1 MSWHYL
7 RGQEVAS
14 WEGASLDGAPSALSS
29 LIPTRD
35 PSSSLDSE
43 TDTSTDFRSGMTCE
57 PSTAT
62 RGADMSTSCL
72 AGSHAKTSAQPERA
86 RGSKARDRACGD
98 TWRGSFVRYDHASS
112 SWKTHQCSLLGG
124 LESYSETWPRWGMM
138 RGGVCWERATLAPHI
153 EETGSGLSPDYP
165 TPSVQ
170 QWSPKDGKLYQT
182 SSGTLRLR
190 TPSGNSSRVQLEA
203 HIHAT
208 QWQTPTVSDS
218 WKGPGGHWNSR
229 GEPKLS
235 GQVAITESAGGTGIR
250 RCPTPTATD
259 WKGSA
264 KAGQRRG
271 QLTDPAMGVIPAGGR
286 LNPLWVAWLMGW
298 PIGWTDLEP
307 LEMDRFRQWLRSHG
321 AC

>member
-7 RGQEVAS
+7 QEQAAAS
-14 WEGASLDGAPSALSS
+14 WAESCLDGAPSALSS

-35 PSSSLDSE
+35 RSCSLDSE
-43 TDTSTDFRSGMTCE
+43 TGTSTDSRSGMTCE

-62 RGADMSTSCL
+62 RGADMSTSSL
-72 AGSHAKTSAQPERA
+72 AGSLARTSAAPERA
-86 RGSKARDRACGD
+86 PASKVRDPACGD
-98 TWRGSFVRYDHASS
+98 TWRGSFVRYDHSTS
-112 SWKTHQCSLLGG
+112 SWRTHQCSLLGG
-124 LESYSETWPRWGMM
+124 LELYSETWPRWGMM
-138 RGGVCWERATLAPHI
+138 RDGVCWEHATLEPHT
-153 EETGSGLSPDYP
+153 EETGSGSWLATPTATANQLSPSMMKHP
-165 TPSVQ
+165 
-170 QWSPKDGKLYQT
+170 GC
-182 SSGTLRLR
+182 R
-190 TPSGNSSRVQLEA
+190 A
-203 HIHAT
+203 
-208 QWQTPTVSDS
+208 WQTPTVSDS

-235 GQVAITESAGGTGIR
+235 GQVAIKESAGGTGIR

-286 LNPLWVAWLMGW
+286 LNPSWVAWLMGW

-307 LEMDRFRQWLRSHG
+307 LETGKFQQWLRSHG